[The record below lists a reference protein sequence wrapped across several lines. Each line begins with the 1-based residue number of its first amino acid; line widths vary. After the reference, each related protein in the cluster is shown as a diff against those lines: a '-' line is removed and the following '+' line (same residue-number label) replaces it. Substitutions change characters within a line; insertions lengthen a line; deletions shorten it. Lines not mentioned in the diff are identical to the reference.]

1 MKRFVAV
8 LILAGLMTAPVWAAS
23 KSQTFQVS
31 VYIPPIAGVN
41 DHLAKN
47 NEVYIQMKESQESI
61 TMEEAMRGTDLVML
75 KSVTVK

>member
-23 KSQTFQVS
+23 KSQNFKVS

-47 NEVYIQMKESQESI
+47 NEVYIQMKESQELTTI
-61 TMEEAMRGTDLVML
+61 EETMRGTEWVTL
-75 KSVTVK
+75 KSVTVR